1 MPGRKSSKKAS
12 KKTSVKNSKGKKQ
25 VSKKQVSKKEVGKFT
40 VTLTCL
46 KCKKKVEIRDFTKK
60 PMKNGTML
68 VMGFCPNGCKTKE
81 GKPMKVSGCVSKD
94 KL

>member
-12 KKTSVKNSKGKKQ
+12 KKTSIKNNKN
-25 VSKKQVSKKEVGKFT
+25 KKEVGKVT

-68 VMGFCPNGCKTKE
+68 VMGICPNGCKTKE
-81 GKPMKVSGCVSKD
+81 GKPMKVSGFVSKN

>member
-12 KKTSVKNSKGKKQ
+12 KKISIKNSKGKNG
-25 VSKKQVSKKEVGKFT
+25 VSKKESGKTTVQVT
-40 VTLTCL
+40 VTLTCF

-60 PMKNGTML
+60 EMKNGTML

-81 GKPMKVSGCVSKD
+81 GKPMKVSGFVSKD